1 MTLPESVTDNS
12 EASSVP
18 YGSLN
23 ESQFRLGPKS
33 MGSSV
38 SSSFTS
44 KGRTKNIEGGML
56 DVQRKVQE
64 MRKTGALIR
73 NDKGGLASLLGVAA
87 TSTTDQKLM
96 AETQKPSNYESPNSA
111 PTGGIGSMIEQ
122 SSFSQNIQ
130 KNQSVQSGV
139 KISPSRLVDATNF
152 EQSPSNVKDVNE
164 QVLSTSVTGLSILEA
179 SPKGLIQ
186 LQPDEREAMA
196 SLRSRS
202 HSGEGMFMLPKD
214 ANISSESFS
223 LRALEGQY
231 EQPTRRLSIE
241 SDHSKLDTEEGGFFD
256 LEM

>member
-1 MTLPESVTDNS
+1 MQLPESVTDNS

-38 SSSFTS
+38 SSSYTS
-44 KGRTKNIEGGML
+44 KGGTKNIEGGML

-64 MRKTGALIR
+64 MKKTGSLIR
-73 NDKGGLASLLGVAA
+73 NDKGGLASLLGGAA
-87 TSTTDQKLM
+87 TNITDQKVM
-96 AETQKPSNYESPNSA
+96 AETQKPSNYESHSSA
-111 PTGGIGSMIEQ
+111 PVGGIGSMIEQ
-122 SSFSQNIQ
+122 STFSQHIQ
-130 KNQSVQSGV
+130 KNQSVRSEVQ
-139 KISPSRLVDATNF
+139 ISPSRLVNATNF
-152 EQSPSNVKDVNE
+152 EQSPNNVKDVNE

-202 HSGEGMFMLPKD
+202 HSGEGMFMRPKD
-214 ANISSESFS
+214 AHISSESFS

-231 EQPTRRLSIE
+231 EQPTRRLSSG
-241 SDHSKLDTEEGGFFD
+241 SDHSQPDAEEGGFFD